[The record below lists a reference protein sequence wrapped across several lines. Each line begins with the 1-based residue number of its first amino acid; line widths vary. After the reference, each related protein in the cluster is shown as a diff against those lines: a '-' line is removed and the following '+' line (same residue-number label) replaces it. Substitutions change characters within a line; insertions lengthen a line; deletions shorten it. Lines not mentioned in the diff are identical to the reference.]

1 MRKEDTQTSTHQST
15 TVKSTNNAG
24 GKDYSQYLFQ
34 GIKYCKR
41 RLVLAIVKQYLQDNP
56 HTSYAKLSCKFPTE
70 LQGSQGVFRRI
81 DNIINEGRYM
91 MDDKLKTGD
100 GITIAVWGDWGAIK
114 NNYGTVK
121 QDIDNFIRHVKK
133 NIGYNIRK
141 AR

>member
-1 MRKEDTQTSTHQST
+1 
-15 TVKSTNNAG
+15 
-24 GKDYSQYLFQ
+24 
-34 GIKYCKR
+34 
-41 RLVLAIVKQYLQDNP
+41 
-56 HTSYAKLSCKFPTE
+56 
-70 LQGSQGVFRRI
+70 
-81 DNIINEGRYM
+81 